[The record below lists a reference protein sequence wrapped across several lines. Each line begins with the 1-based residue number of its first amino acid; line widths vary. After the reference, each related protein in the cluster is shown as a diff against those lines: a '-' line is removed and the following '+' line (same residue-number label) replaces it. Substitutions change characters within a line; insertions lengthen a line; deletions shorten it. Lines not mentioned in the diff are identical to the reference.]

1 MKRKGSI
8 FIIIGIVLLV
18 SAAFLTGK
26 NLIENER
33 ANKNAEEILDKL
45 IPEVIEKNEERI
57 NVPDAL
63 FTDTDV
69 YREMPVKTIDGREY
83 VAIISIPSLNI
94 DLPVFSEWDYDKL
107 SYAPCRFSG
116 SVYTKDLVICAHN
129 YTGHF
134 GPIDNLRLGDKVIVI
149 DMDGNY
155 FNYSV
160 VEVETLDPSSVDE
173 MISGDSWDLTLFTCT
188 LSGATRITVRCTLE
202 K

>member
-18 SAAFLTGK
+18 SAAFLAGK

-57 NVPDAL
+57 NVPDAF

-188 LSGATRITVRCTLE
+188 LSGATRITVRCSLE